1 MSTVRVVSFKA
12 LKFRLRTVLGGGSPL
27 FVQFSRALDSRDEAD
42 LCAAIEALD
51 ASPELLRQNVQ
62 TALLDWLF
70 DAEDASGLLD
80 LPAATEALH

>member
-1 MSTVRVVSFKA
+1 MPR
-12 LKFRLRTVLGGGSPL
+12 
-27 FVQFSRALDSRDEAD
+27 
-42 LCAAIEALD
+42 
-51 ASPELLRQNVQ
+51 ELLRQNVQ